1 MQRPFL
7 LTPLYASDLHFFF
20 LNLSSSR
27 TLSGTKISSIPA
39 ELCKDLKLLRTL
51 SVFLLY
57 VHLYNPFCRKD
68 PQTNDL

>member
-1 MQRPFL
+1 MERKCSGRFCFRL
-7 LTPLYASDLHFFF
+7 LTFFF
-20 LNLSSSR
+20 YLSSSR

-57 VHLYNPFCRKD
+57 VNLYNSFCRKA
-68 PQTNDL
+68 PQTKPT